1 MQPLFFNPVEKNL
14 DVEQEHDTEQDHEY
28 SSRTK
33 EYHVVLTLADL
44 PPCEGVYGLKEL
56 DEVAVHRASQYFQR
70 LVQNLNHTHETSPV
84 VMLPSACELTSHL
97 HCSEIHIFEAL
108 QTLLSCHYEF
118 EIRGLDGPICLKD
131 PHYHKR
137 KGPFGEVNHDAVRTE
152 NPWHAFAKQFHL
164 E

>member
-1 MQPLFFNPVEKNL
+1 MQPLFFNPVE
-14 DVEQEHDTEQDHEY
+14 HDHEY
-28 SSRTK
+28 DRPVVT
-33 EYHVVLTLADL
+33 EAHVVLTLADL
-44 PPCEGVYGLKEL
+44 PPCEEGYVLKEL

-108 QTLLSCHYEF
+108 QTLLAYHYEF

-137 KGPFGEVNHDAVRTE
+137 KGPFGEANHDAVRTE
-152 NPWHAFAKQFHL
+152 NPWQAFAKQFHL